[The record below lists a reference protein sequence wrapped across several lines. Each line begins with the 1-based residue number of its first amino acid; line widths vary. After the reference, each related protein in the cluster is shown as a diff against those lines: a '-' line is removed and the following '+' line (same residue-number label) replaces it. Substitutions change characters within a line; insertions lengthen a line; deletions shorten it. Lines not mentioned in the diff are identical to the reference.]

1 MNVLHM
7 IDSFDQGGTERQA
20 IQLVGLLQASRRCQ
34 VRIACL
40 QNKGMLR
47 ADADRLNLGEIPEYP
62 LTSFYDSNFIRQT
75 RSLMRF
81 LKENRIDVV
90 HTHCFYTNIFGMIA
104 ARLAR
109 VPVRVTYKG
118 ETHGFRTSKQKWVE
132 RAAFRFAHRI
142 IANSDAVRRQLIKE
156 GVPPAKVSVHY
167 NGLDFER
174 VRIDSGLR
182 REDAR
187 EFLGLPPNRRYVT
200 IVANLR
206 HPVKDHP
213 MFLRAAARVRQAVPD
228 AGFVIAGEG
237 ELMPGLRE
245 LAAQLG
251 LAKDVFFIGRCER
264 VAELLFASDV
274 CVLSSRAEGFS
285 NAILEYMAA
294 ARPVVVTDVGGAR
307 EAVVEGETGYIV
319 PSGNEEM
326 MASRIID
333 LLRDPRAAATMG
345 ERGKRRVEEMF
356 SCPRH
361 VANTLD
367 LYSEIL
373 GPRNPGGEAEEPA
386 TLDLGQVPPHPEQLS
401 VAGKSN
407 R

>member
-7 IDSFDQGGTERQA
+7 IDSFEQGGTERQA
-20 IQLVGLLQASRRCQ
+20 IQLVRLLQASGRCQ
-34 VRIACL
+34 MRLACL
-40 QNKGMLR
+40 QNRGLLR
-47 ADADRLNLGEIPEYP
+47 RDADRLNLGEIQEYP
-62 LTSFYDSNFIRQT
+62 LTSFYDVNFIKQV
-75 RSLMRF
+75 RSLARF
-81 LKENRIDVV
+81 LKENKIDVV
-90 HTHCFYTNIFGMIA
+90 HTHCFYTNIFGMMA
-104 ARLAR
+104 AALAR
-109 VPVRVTYKG
+109 VPARVAYKG
-118 ETHGFRTSKQKWVE
+118 ETDGFRTAKQKWVE
-132 RAAFRFAHRI
+132 RAAFRLAHRVV
-142 IANSDAVRRQLIKE
+142 ANSEAVRRQLINE

-182 REDAR
+182 REDALAL
-187 EFLGLPPNRRYVT
+187 LGLPSNRRLVT

-237 ELMPGLRE
+237 ELMNGLRE

-251 LAKDVFFIGRCER
+251 VEEDVFFIGRCER

-285 NAILEYMAA
+285 NSILEYMAA

-319 PSGNEEM
+319 PAGDEEG
-326 MASRIID
+326 MAARIID
-333 LLRDPRAAATMG
+333 LLRDPQAAAVMG
-345 ERGKRRVEEMF
+345 ERGKRRVEERF
-356 SCPRH
+356 SSPRH

-373 GPRNPGGEAEEPA
+373 GSAKSGGEAEEFA
-386 TLDLGQVPPHPEQLS
+386 TLNPSSGPSAPSTP
-401 VAGKSN
+401 
-407 R
+407 

>member
-1 MNVLHM
+1 MNVLHL
-7 IDSFDQGGTERQA
+7 IDSFEQGGTERQA
-20 IQLVGLLQASRRCQ
+20 IQMVRLLQISGRCQ
-34 VRIACL
+34 VRLACL
-40 QNKGMLR
+40 QNRGMLR
-47 ADADRLNLGEIPEYP
+47 ADADRLSLGEIPEYR
-62 LTSFYDSNFIRQT
+62 LTSFYDLNFIKQV
-75 RSLMRF
+75 RSLVRF
-81 LKENRIDVV
+81 LKTHKIDVV

-104 ARLAR
+104 AKLAR

-118 ETHGFRTSKQKWVE
+118 ETDGFRTSRQKWVE
-132 RAAFRFAHRI
+132 RAAFRFAHRVV
-142 IANSDAVRRQLIKE
+142 ANSEAVRRQLISE

-174 VRIDSGLR
+174 VRIDPGHR
-182 REDAR
+182 REDAL
-187 EFLGLPPNRRYVT
+187 ELLGLPAHKRFVT

-213 MFLRAAARVRQAVPD
+213 MFLRAASRVRQAVPD

-237 ELMPGLRE
+237 ELMPSLSE

-251 LAKDVFFIGRCER
+251 VANDVFFIGRCEH

-319 PSGNEEM
+319 PAGDEES
-326 MASRIID
+326 MAARIVE
-333 LLRDPRAAATMG
+333 LLRDPQAAAIMG

-373 GPRNPGGEAEEPA
+373 RKSYGTAEELA
-386 TLDLGQVPPHPEQLS
+386 TLDPSTDPSAPS
-401 VAGKSN
+401 TP
-407 R
+407 